1 MLASF
6 NWLKKIGDSKI
17 KCIKVNTWISTG
29 PKLKVDNPG
38 ITGISNFSIFKA
50 NQLMFKKIWFYLQ
63 LLLQEW
69 TFHLLDPS
77 LAKDWI
83 IIIIISQIW
92 KSYFSKSISVMSFA
106 LFFHLFSYLYLSWLS
121 GFISERSVTWWKS
134 SRSISFNQ
142 SS

>member
-6 NWLKKIGDSKI
+6 NWLKKICDSKI
-17 KCIKVNTWISTG
+17 RCIKVNSWIFTG
-29 PKLKVDNPG
+29 PKLKVDNLG
-38 ITGISNFSIFKA
+38 ITGISTFSIFKA

-63 LLLQEW
+63 LLLLEW

-83 IIIIISQIW
+83 IIISQRW

-106 LFFHLFSYLYLSWLS
+106 LFFSLIFLLVSLMTFRFYFWKNSYL
-121 GFISERSVTWWKS
+121 IKS